1 MNLNVTLQ
9 GGKIF
14 HLTLTLKILYCNR
27 IKQKGTI
34 MKTYIFI
41 LLIPFLLC
49 FSGKAMS
56 QVEPEEEVIISKP
69 DVDSADINTFYD
81 ELSNSGEWIKVDN
94 QEIDSDESLEMSET
108 VDIDEDVIT
117 GYIWRPS
124 VSITLVD
131 WNPYTY
137 GRWEYCNFG
146 WIWVSDY
153 QWGWGPYHYGRWWFS
168 NRWGWVWS
176 PGHRW
181 APSWVSWCHTRNYVG
196 WHPIS
201 PRTHWRHHNGIIVT
215 HPVTPKQKGITNK
228 WTFVDKKDFTK
239 KITKDTKIDLKKNKD
254 LLKDAKMVIKS
265 NEVYNLGPK
274 KTDLE
279 KNNGEKITTKKVQ
292 MTNLSGKPI
301 NESGTKIFEKK
312 TNTTKMNNNTKKVNN
327 NSIEKNNNNNGT
339 RKKQE
344 STTNAPNTKREN
356 NSSKNTKKNN
366 NSNSNNNTN
375 TSKSG
380 NTKKSNT
387 NDYNWNSGNTKSSN
401 SNSNS
406 TKSNNSNSSR
416 NSNSNNSYKSNNSNS
431 NNHHSSNSNSSH
443 TSKSSSNNNSSKSS
457 NNSGNNSNN
466 SGNKKK

>member
-1 MNLNVTLQ
+1 
-9 GGKIF
+9 
-14 HLTLTLKILYCNR
+14 
-27 IKQKGTI
+27 

-49 FSGKAMS
+49 FSGKAVS

-131 WNPYTY
+131 WNPYSY

-239 KITKDTKIDLKKNKD
+239 KITKDTKIDLKKNRD

-279 KNNGEKITTKKVQ
+279 KNNGEKITTKKVR
-292 MTNLSGKPI
+292 MTNLNGKPI
-301 NESGTKIFEKK
+301 NESSTKIFEKK
-312 TNTTKMNNNTKKVNN
+312 IGTTKMNNSTKKVNN
-327 NSIEKNNNNNGT
+327 NSIEKNNNTGT
-339 RKKQE
+339 KKKQE
-344 STTNAPNTKREN
+344 STTNNPNTKREN
-356 NSSKNTKKNN
+356 NSSKSTKKNN
-366 NSNSNNNTN
+366 NSNSNNNTKSN

-387 NDYNWNSGNTKSSN
+387 NDYNWNSGNTKSNN

-406 TKSNNSNSSR
+406 THKSNNSNNSSR

-431 NNHHSSNSNSSH
+431 NSHSSNSNSSH
-443 TSKSSSNNNSSKSS
+443 TSKSNSNNNSSKSS